1 MIKRFLSFLLP
12 VLFLLSC
19 QISEEEKIYQTLS
32 RRQEALQKRDLSL
45 YLSCIS
51 NAYQDKEED
60 VDRLQKRI
68 EGYFKTFDRIT
79 YSSWDRSVQID
90 GKTAIAIQQFHL
102 EVAKGEKKNRYSGKE
117 ALFFKKEGKEWRIIK
132 GLLP

>member
-12 VLFLLSC
+12 VLLLLSC

-60 VDRLQKRI
+60 VNRLQKRI

-90 GKTAIAIQQFHL
+90 GETSTVIQQFYL
-102 EVAKGEKKNRYSGKE
+102 EVEKGEKKNHYSGKE
-117 ALFFKKEGKEWRIIK
+117 VLFLKKEGKEWKIIK
-132 GLLP
+132 GL

>member
-1 MIKRFLSFLLP
+1 MMRRFLPFLLP

-19 QISEEEKIYQTLS
+19 QTSEEEKIYQTLS

-51 NAYQDKEED
+51 EAYQDKEED
-60 VDRLQKRI
+60 FSRLQKRI

-79 YSSWDRSVQID
+79 YSSWDRSVQVD
-90 GKTAIAIQQFHL
+90 GKTSTVIQQVYL
-102 EVAKGEKKNRYSGKE
+102 EVEKGEKKNRYSGKE
-117 ALFFKKEGKEWRIIK
+117 VLFLKKEGRQWKITK
-132 GLLP
+132 GL

>member
-1 MIKRFLSFLLP
+1 MRRHLLSFLLP
-12 VLFLLSC
+12 ILFLLAC
-19 QISEEEKIYQTLS
+19 QVSEEEKVYQILN

-51 NAYQDKEED
+51 KAYQDKEED
-60 VDRLQKRI
+60 FNRLQKRI

-90 GKTAIAIQQFHL
+90 GETATVVQQFYL
-102 EVAKGEKKNRYSGKE
+102 EVEKGEKKNRYSGKE
-117 ALFFKKEGKEWRIIK
+117 ALFLKKEGKGWKITK
-132 GLLP
+132 GL

>member
-90 GKTAIAIQQFHL
+90 GETSTVIQQFYL
-102 EVAKGEKKNRYSGKE
+102 EVEKGEKKNRYSGKE
-117 ALFFKKEGKEWRIIK
+117 ALFLKKEGREWKIIK
-132 GLLP
+132 GL